1 MGLRGSWESKRT
13 GRGLVKCMDVK
24 YTILGMQLYMKQL
37 YMEI

>member
-1 MGLRGSWESKRT
+1 MGEQKNWEGVGKVYAR
-13 GRGLVKCMDVK
+13 K